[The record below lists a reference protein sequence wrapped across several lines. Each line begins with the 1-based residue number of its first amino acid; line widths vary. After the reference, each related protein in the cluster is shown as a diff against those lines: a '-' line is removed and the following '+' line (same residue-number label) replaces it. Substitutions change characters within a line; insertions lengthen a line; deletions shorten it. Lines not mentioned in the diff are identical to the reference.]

1 MREKLADTGILWFVQ
16 WLAIVVFVAS
26 LVPIMGY
33 MLTFDD
39 WTALAWYPYAMLVYF
54 VVQVLAWVTLVGQ
67 NTRRK
72 QIYRLAL
79 LPLIVAIG
87 CVLGSWVTFFFI
99 R

>member
-1 MREKLADTGILWFVQ
+1 MREKLADTSILWFVQ
-16 WLAIVVFVAS
+16 WLAIGAFVAS
-26 LVPIMGY
+26 LLPILGY
-33 MLTFDD
+33 MLTLDD
-39 WTALAWYPYAMLVYF
+39 WTALAWYPFAMLVYF

-87 CVLGSWVTFFFI
+87 CVLGGWVTLIFFP
-99 R
+99 